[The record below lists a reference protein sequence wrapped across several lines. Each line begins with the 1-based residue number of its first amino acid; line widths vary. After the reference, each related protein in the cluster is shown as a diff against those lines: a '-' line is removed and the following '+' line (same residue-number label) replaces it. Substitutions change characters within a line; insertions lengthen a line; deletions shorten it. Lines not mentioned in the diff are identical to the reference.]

1 MPSLA
6 DICSE
11 NIDVHIRGVD
21 GAGFVRGGLPK
32 GGLGAACADPT
43 TLLFSG
49 GTQSQARLEIFR
61 VSCLG
66 EMVWSQALSPA
77 DEKGPDKRQRAG
89 VQIMLVQRAER

>member
-6 DICSE
+6 DSCSE

-21 GAGFVRGGLPK
+21 GAGFVHGGLPK
-32 GGLGAACADPT
+32 GGPEAACADPT

-49 GTQSQARLEIFR
+49 ETQSQAKLEMFR

-77 DEKGPDKRQRAG
+77 DEKGPDKRQRTG
-89 VQIMLVQRAER
+89 VQITLVQRAER

>member
-6 DICSE
+6 HICSE
-11 NIDVHIRGVD
+11 NIDVHIKGVD
-21 GAGFVRGGLPK
+21 RAGFVRGGLPK
-32 GGLGAACADPT
+32 GGPGAACADPT

-49 GTQSQARLEIFR
+49 ETQSQAQLEIFR

-77 DEKGPDKRQRAG
+77 DEKGPDERQRAG